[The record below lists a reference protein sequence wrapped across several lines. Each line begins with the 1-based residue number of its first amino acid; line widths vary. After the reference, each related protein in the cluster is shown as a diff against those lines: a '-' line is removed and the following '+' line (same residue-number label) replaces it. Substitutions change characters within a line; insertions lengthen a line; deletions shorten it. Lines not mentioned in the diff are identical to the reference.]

1 MLVYDGP
8 SKLDGKAVQV
18 ILTGDRALGSS
29 ESKNPKTGPV
39 VQSYILCRHTDPVSA
54 TRSGKDY
61 SICGTCKHTK
71 IARAKA
77 KAAGKT
83 PAAACYV
90 GVQHAP
96 NATWKSH
103 KGKQVMDLAML
114 SDKVKQAIQTRGIRF
129 GSYGDPG
136 AVPVKLWRTLAGLV
150 PNHKRTGFS
159 HQWRTAPKVLKS
171 LCVASVDTPDEARQ
185 AQSAGWRTF
194 RVRQATDP
202 ILPNEITCPASA
214 EFLGKK
220 TTCQKCGL
228 CNGSTGPDDRRKNVV
243 IINH

>member
-8 SKLDGKAVQV
+8 GKLDGEAVQV
-18 ILTGDRALGSS
+18 MLTGDRALGSS

-61 SICGTCKHTK
+61 SICGTCKHTQ

-90 GVQHAP
+90 GVHQAP
-96 NATWKSH
+96 NATWKAH

-159 HQWRTAPKVLKS
+159 HQWRTAPKDLKS

-185 AQSAGWRTF
+185 AQAAGWRTF
-194 RVRQATDP
+194 RVRQSIDP
-202 ILPNEITCPASA
+202 ILPNEITCPASDEA
-214 EFLGKK
+214 GKR
-220 TTCQKCGL
+220 TTCQQCGL

>member
-8 SKLDGKAVQV
+8 SKLDGKAVQA

-29 ESKNPKTGPV
+29 ESKNPKTGPQ
-39 VQSYILCRHTDPVSA
+39 VQSYIVRTDVNPLTAIATGADESA
-54 TRSGKDY
+54 
-61 SICGTCKHTK
+61 CGQCLMRPF
-71 IARAKA
+71 IRAKA

-83 PAAACYV
+83 PKAACYV
-90 GVQHAP
+90 GVHQAP
-96 NATWKSH
+96 NATWKAH
-103 KGKQVMDLAML
+103 KGKPVMDVTKL
-114 SDKVKQAIQTRGIRF
+114 SDKVKKAIQTRGIRF

-136 AVPVKLWRTLAGLV
+136 AVPVKLWKTLADLV

-159 HQWRTAPKVLKS
+159 HQWRTAPKDLKS

-185 AQSAGWRTF
+185 AQAHGWRTF

>member
-18 ILTGDRALGSS
+18 ILTGLDRP
-29 ESKNPKTGPV
+29 SKNTKTGTQI
-39 VQSYILCRHTDPVSA
+39 QSWILCRHTDPVSA

-61 SICGTCKHTK
+61 SMCGECIHAPYM

-77 KAAGKT
+77 EGKT
-83 PAAACYV
+83 PAAPCYV
-90 GVQHAP
+90 AVGRAP
-96 NATWKSH
+96 NATWKAH
-103 KGKQVMDLAML
+103 KGKPVMDVSKL
-114 SDKVKQAIQTRGIRF
+114 SDKVKKAIQKRGIRF

-136 AVPVKLWRTLAGLV
+136 AVPVKLWRTLADLV

-185 AQSAGWRTF
+185 AQAHGWRTF
-194 RVRQATDP
+194 RVRKATDP
-202 ILPNEITCPASA
+202 MLPNEITCPASDEA
-214 EFLGKK
+214 GKR